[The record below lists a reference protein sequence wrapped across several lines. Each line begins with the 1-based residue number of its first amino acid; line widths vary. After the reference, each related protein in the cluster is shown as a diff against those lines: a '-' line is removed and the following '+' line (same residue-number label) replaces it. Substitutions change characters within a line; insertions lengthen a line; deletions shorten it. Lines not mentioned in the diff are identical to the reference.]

1 MELAIRQDMSPAK
14 LSQIVNKMYEL
25 ALEGSVGAAKL
36 LLDKTVSNAK
46 TEEDDGEGPKG
57 VRIVIENMTVN
68 PAATPVEMTVIE
80 HPPQEESP

>member
-1 MELAIRQDMSPAK
+1 MELAIRQNMSPMK
-14 LSQIVNKMYEL
+14 LSQIVDKMYEL

-46 TEEDDGEGPKG
+46 TEEEDGEGPKG

-68 PAATPVEMTVIE
+68 PAEKPVEMTVIE
-80 HPPQEESP
+80 HPSQEDIT